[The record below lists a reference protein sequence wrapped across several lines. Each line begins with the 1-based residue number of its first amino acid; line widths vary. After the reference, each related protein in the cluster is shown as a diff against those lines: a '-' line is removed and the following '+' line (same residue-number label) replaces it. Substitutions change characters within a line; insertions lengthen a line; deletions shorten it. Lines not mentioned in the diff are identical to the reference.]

1 MMKSAASEH
10 QLNDSIMLVLIDI
23 VDEEILD
30 YTEELDKSTYIEI
43 IVELYAIMM
52 SIFVK
57 RLIRAAQI

>member
-10 QLNDSIMLVLIDI
+10 QLNNSIMLVLIDI

-30 YTEELDKSTYIEI
+30 DTEELDKSMYIEI

-52 SIFVK
+52 SILVK

>member
-10 QLNDSIMLVLIDI
+10 QLNDSIMFVLIDI

-30 YTEELDKSTYIEI
+30 DTEELDKSTYIEI

-52 SIFVK
+52 SILVK

>member
-52 SIFVK
+52 SILVK

>member
-30 YTEELDKSTYIEI
+30 DTEELDKSTYIEI
-43 IVELYAIMM
+43 IVKLYAIMM
-52 SIFVK
+52 SILVK

>member
-10 QLNDSIMLVLIDI
+10 QLNNSIMLVLIDI

-30 YTEELDKSTYIEI
+30 YAEELDKTTYIEI

-52 SIFVK
+52 SILVK

>member
-10 QLNDSIMLVLIDI
+10 QLNNSIMLVLIDI

-52 SIFVK
+52 SILVK

>member
-10 QLNDSIMLVLIDI
+10 QLNNIIMLVLIDI

-30 YTEELDKSTYIEI
+30 DTEELDKSTYIEI

-52 SIFVK
+52 SILVK

>member
-10 QLNDSIMLVLIDI
+10 QLNDSIMFVLIDI

-30 YTEELDKSTYIEI
+30 DTEELDKSTYIEI
-43 IVELYAIMM
+43 IVELYAIMI
-52 SIFVK
+52 SILVK

>member
-1 MMKSAASEH
+1 MIKSAASEH

-30 YTEELDKSTYIEI
+30 YTEELDKSTYIEVV
-43 IVELYAIMM
+43 VELYAIMM
-52 SIFVK
+52 SILVK

>member
-30 YTEELDKSTYIEI
+30 DTEELDKSTYIEI

-52 SIFVK
+52 SILVK

>member
-23 VDEEILD
+23 VNEEILD

>member
-1 MMKSAASEH
+1 
-10 QLNDSIMLVLIDI
+10 MLVLIDI

-52 SIFVK
+52 SILVK

>member
-1 MMKSAASEH
+1 MMKSASSEH
-10 QLNDSIMLVLIDI
+10 QLNNSIMLVLIDI

-52 SIFVK
+52 SILVK

>member
-10 QLNDSIMLVLIDI
+10 QLNDSIMFVLIDI

-30 YTEELDKSTYIEI
+30 DTEELNKSTYIEI
-43 IVELYAIMM
+43 IVKLYAIMM
-52 SIFVK
+52 SILVK